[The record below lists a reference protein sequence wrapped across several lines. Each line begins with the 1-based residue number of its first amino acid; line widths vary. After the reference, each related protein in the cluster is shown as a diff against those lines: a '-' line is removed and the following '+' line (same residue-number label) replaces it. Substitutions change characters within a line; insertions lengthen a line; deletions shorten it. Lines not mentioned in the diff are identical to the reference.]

1 MNNVTDG
8 AVWLAV
14 SIALAIALRI
24 GVILI
29 RSTRSELSA
38 TAAGAF
44 LAGLAAGASVVAA
57 A

>member
-38 TAAGAF
+38 TASAF